1 MKLFDKFIDLFRV
14 DEDNDEMTRKNEQE
28 TREETSN
35 LDGEEVYDID
45 DITRPSKSQYQR
57 GIRHQK
63 KNAKSRP
70 EWLQKVD
77 RYLPSP
83 KNPIRRFWRRYRIG
97 KLLFIALMAFILI
110 FGSYLFYLSKTATVS
125 DLQSALKTT
134 TTIYDKNKEYA
145 GKLSG
150 QKGTYVEL
158 NAISDHLK
166 NAVIATEDRT
176 FYENNGVNF
185 KRFFLAVATLGKF
198 GGGSTITQQLAKNAY
213 LSQDQ
218 TIKRKARE
226 FFLALEL
233 TKKYSKAEIL
243 TMYLNNSYFGNGVW
257 GVEDASRKYF
267 GTSAA
272 NLTVDEAATL
282 AGMLKGPEVYNPYY
296 SVENATN
303 RRDTVLAAMVDAGK
317 LTKSQAKE
325 AASIGMKNRL
335 AATYAGKINDYR
347 YPSYFD
353 AVVNEAI
360 DTYGI
365 SEKDIVNNGYK
376 IYTAL
381 DQNYQS
387 GMQKTFD
394 DTSLF
399 PVSDYDGQSAQGA
412 SVALDPKTGG
422 VRGLVG
428 RVQSTKDAQF
438 RSFNYATQSKRSP
451 ASTIKPLVVY
461 SPAIASGW
469 SIDKELPNKV
479 QDFHGYKPSNYGG
492 IETESIPMYQ
502 ALANSYNI
510 PAVYTLDKLGIN
522 KAFTY
527 GRKFGLNMSSA
538 NKELGVALGGSVTTN
553 PLEMAQAYSTFANDG
568 IMHRAHLITRI
579 ETANGKLVKQFTD
592 KPKRV
597 ISRSVASKMTS
608 MMLGTFSNG
617 TAINAN
623 VYGYTMAGKTG
634 TTETDFNPNLS
645 GDQWVVGYTPDVV
658 ISQWVGFK
666 KTDKH
671 HYLTDS
677 SAGTASNIFSTQ
689 ASYILPYT
697 KGSSFTHIEN
707 AYFQNGIGSV
717 YNAQDASNTTNQE
730 SRSIIND
737 LKDSA
742 SKAAQDISRAVED
755 SNFQEKVKDAW
766 NSLKDYFR

>member
-185 KRFFLAVATLGKF
+185 KRFFLAVAILGKF

-335 AATYAGKINDYR
+335 ADTYAGKINDYR

>member
-185 KRFFLAVATLGKF
+185 KRFFLAVATFGKF

-335 AATYAGKINDYR
+335 ADTYAGKINDYR

>member
-335 AATYAGKINDYR
+335 ADTYAGKINDYR

-677 SAGTASNIFSTQ
+677 SAGTASNIFRTQ

>member
-303 RRDTVLAAMVDAGK
+303 RRDTVLAVMVDAGK

-335 AATYAGKINDYR
+335 ADTYAGKINDYR

>member
-110 FGSYLFYLSKTATVS
+110 FGSYLFYLSKTTTVS

-335 AATYAGKINDYR
+335 ADTYAGKINDYR

>member
-335 AATYAGKINDYR
+335 ADTYAGKINDYR

-451 ASTIKPLVVY
+451 ASTIKPLGVY

>member
-272 NLTVDEAATL
+272 NLTVDETATL

-335 AATYAGKINDYR
+335 ADTYAGKINDYR

>member
-335 AATYAGKINDYR
+335 ADTYAGKINDYR

-399 PVSDYDGQSAQGA
+399 PLSDYDGQSAQGA

>member
-1 MKLFDKFIDLFRV
+1 
-14 DEDNDEMTRKNEQE
+14 
-28 TREETSN
+28 
-35 LDGEEVYDID
+35 
-45 DITRPSKSQYQR
+45 
-57 GIRHQK
+57 
-63 KNAKSRP
+63 
-70 EWLQKVD
+70 
-77 RYLPSP
+77 
-83 KNPIRRFWRRYRIG
+83 
-97 KLLFIALMAFILI
+97 
-110 FGSYLFYLSKTATVS
+110 
-125 DLQSALKTT
+125 
-134 TTIYDKNKEYA
+134 
-145 GKLSG
+145 
-150 QKGTYVEL
+150 
-158 NAISDHLK
+158 
-166 NAVIATEDRT
+166 
-176 FYENNGVNF
+176 
-185 KRFFLAVATLGKF
+185 
-198 GGGSTITQQLAKNAY
+198 
-213 LSQDQ
+213 
-218 TIKRKARE
+218 
-226 FFLALEL
+226 
-233 TKKYSKAEIL
+233 
-243 TMYLNNSYFGNGVW
+243 
-257 GVEDASRKYF
+257 
-267 GTSAA
+267 
-272 NLTVDEAATL
+272 
-282 AGMLKGPEVYNPYY
+282 
-296 SVENATN
+296 
-303 RRDTVLAAMVDAGK
+303 DTVLAAMVDAGK

-335 AATYAGKINDYR
+335 ADTYAGKINDYR

-553 PLEMAQAYSTFANDG
+553 PLEMAQSYSTFANDG

-666 KTDKH
+666 NTDKH

>member
-1 MKLFDKFIDLFRV
+1 M
-14 DEDNDEMTRKNEQE
+14 
-28 TREETSN
+28 
-35 LDGEEVYDID
+35 
-45 DITRPSKSQYQR
+45 TRPSKSQYQR

-63 KNAKSRP
+63 ENAKSRP

-335 AATYAGKINDYR
+335 ADTYAGKINDYR

-666 KTDKH
+666 NTDKH

-677 SAGTASNIFSTQ
+677 SAGTGSNIFSTQ

>member
-176 FYENNGVNF
+176 FYENNAVNF

-335 AATYAGKINDYR
+335 ADTYAGKINDYR

>member
-1 MKLFDKFIDLFRV
+1 M
-14 DEDNDEMTRKNEQE
+14 
-28 TREETSN
+28 
-35 LDGEEVYDID
+35 
-45 DITRPSKSQYQR
+45 TRPSKSQYQR

-63 KNAKSRP
+63 ENAKSRP

-335 AATYAGKINDYR
+335 ADTYAGKINDYR

-666 KTDKH
+666 NTDKH

-677 SAGTASNIFSTQ
+677 SAGIASNIFSTQ

>member
-335 AATYAGKINDYR
+335 ADTYAGKINDYR

-634 TTETDFNPNLS
+634 TTETEFNPNLS

>member
-335 AATYAGKINDYR
+335 ADTYAGKINDYR

-412 SVALDPKTGG
+412 SVVLDPKTGG

>member
-35 LDGEEVYDID
+35 LDGEKVYDID

-335 AATYAGKINDYR
+335 ADTYAGKINDYR

>member
-1 MKLFDKFIDLFRV
+1 
-14 DEDNDEMTRKNEQE
+14 MTRKNEQE

-335 AATYAGKINDYR
+335 ADTYAGKINDYR

>member
-63 KNAKSRP
+63 ENAKSRP

-233 TKKYSKAEIL
+233 TKKYGKAEIL

-267 GTSAA
+267 GISAA

-335 AATYAGKINDYR
+335 ADTYAGKINDYK

-645 GDQWVVGYTPDVV
+645 GDQWVVAIRLMSLLVNG
-658 ISQWVGFK
+658 
-666 KTDKH
+666 
-671 HYLTDS
+671 
-677 SAGTASNIFSTQ
+677 SALRTQ
-689 ASYILPYT
+689 I
-697 KGSSFTHIEN
+697 
-707 AYFQNGIGSV
+707 
-717 YNAQDASNTTNQE
+717 NT
-730 SRSIIND
+730 II
-737 LKDSA
+737 
-742 SKAAQDISRAVED
+742 
-755 SNFQEKVKDAW
+755 
-766 NSLKDYFR
+766 

>member
-335 AATYAGKINDYR
+335 ADTYAGKINDYR

-623 VYGYTMAGKTG
+623 VYGYTMVGKTG

>member
-296 SVENATN
+296 SVENAAN

-335 AATYAGKINDYR
+335 ADTYAGKINDYR

>member
-1 MKLFDKFIDLFRV
+1 M
-14 DEDNDEMTRKNEQE
+14 
-28 TREETSN
+28 
-35 LDGEEVYDID
+35 
-45 DITRPSKSQYQR
+45 
-57 GIRHQK
+57 
-63 KNAKSRP
+63 
-70 EWLQKVD
+70 
-77 RYLPSP
+77 
-83 KNPIRRFWRRYRIG
+83 
-97 KLLFIALMAFILI
+97 
-110 FGSYLFYLSKTATVS
+110 
-125 DLQSALKTT
+125 
-134 TTIYDKNKEYA
+134 
-145 GKLSG
+145 
-150 QKGTYVEL
+150 
-158 NAISDHLK
+158 
-166 NAVIATEDRT
+166 
-176 FYENNGVNF
+176 
-185 KRFFLAVATLGKF
+185 AVATLGKF

-335 AATYAGKINDYR
+335 ADTYAGKINDYR

>member
-176 FYENNGVNF
+176 FYENNGVSF

-335 AATYAGKINDYR
+335 ADTYAGKINDYR

>member
-335 AATYAGKINDYR
+335 ADTYAGKINDYR

-479 QDFHGYKPSNYGG
+479 QDFHGYKPINYGG

>member
-335 AATYAGKINDYR
+335 ADTYAGKINDYR

-634 TTETDFNPNLS
+634 TTETDFDPNLS

-730 SRSIIND
+730 SCSIIND

>member
-1 MKLFDKFIDLFRV
+1 FIDLFRV

-335 AATYAGKINDYR
+335 ADTYAGKINDYR

>member
-335 AATYAGKINDYR
+335 ADTYAGKINDYR

-634 TTETDFNPNLS
+634 TTEIDFNPNLS

>member
-63 KNAKSRP
+63 KNAKSRH

-335 AATYAGKINDYR
+335 ADTYAGKINDYR

>member
-335 AATYAGKINDYR
+335 ADTYAGKINDYR

-742 SKAAQDISRAVED
+742 SKAVQDISRAVED